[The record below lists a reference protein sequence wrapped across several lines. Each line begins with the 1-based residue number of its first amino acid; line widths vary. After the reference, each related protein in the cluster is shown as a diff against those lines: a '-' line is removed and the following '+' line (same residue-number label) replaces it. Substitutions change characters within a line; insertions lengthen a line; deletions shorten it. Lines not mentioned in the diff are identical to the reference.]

1 MTAEVEQ
8 QENRSTEVERMYW
21 GKKLLVSAWIIEII
35 AAFIGLMIAWS
46 MGLQTYQVY
55 TKDGAEFPTG
65 KIFDLFLAAL
75 PFLMVASVELLK
87 IPFSY
92 LIYINRN
99 KKVKRVFS
107 IVLVLVTFITFET
120 LLTGFERQYANITTE
135 VDIPRNE
142 LAVIENTIK
151 VKESEL
157 ANLKLFT
164 IESVNEKASARR
176 AQAEKSKDEDL
187 IILEG
192 SKADYLASGSSDL
205 MQRKKT
211 YQEDINIK
219 VKKRDSAIARLE
231 KNNEIL
237 GEQELSNQKVSRAEN
252 NKQIQALQNEKRETQ
267 KRIETKDSELS
278 IFSGFSNDIKE
289 WKDRIKEIN
298 LEIGTLRQSN
308 SGQLSSASNFN
319 KESTKIYNE
328 YELQIDSLYQKITL
342 IDKQI
347 AMDSQFKSEIETID
361 ARKQDRR
368 SKYSSELEKIDKFRS
383 NQEGRLKIK
392 GARVDMLNI
401 ELSTLKDKALQ
412 LENEVLAAYSH
423 TQIYRIARSVYG
435 VERGVRI
442 TEEQLSLVATVWFGS
457 LAGIVSTMGIFL
469 AFGAFILKHPV
480 PEFHEDHKNNNRGGS
495 TKRALRLTL
504 RALRKKFKEP
514 KIVIKIKEIEVPKE
528 VVKEVPVDKVVFK
541 EVPVEVIQKE
551 VIHVP
556 IYTNDPDLIKF
567 GTTKVKDIIK
577 DD

>member
-1 MTAEVEQ
+1 MTTEVEQ

-192 SKADYLASGSSDL
+192 SKTDYLASGSSDL

-219 VKKRDSAIARLE
+219 IKKRDSAIARLE

-252 NKQIQALQNEKRETQ
+252 NKQIQVLQNERRESQ
-267 KRIETKDSELS
+267 KRIEAKDLELS

-298 LEIGTLRQSN
+298 LEISTLRQSN

>member
-237 GEQELSNQKVSRAEN
+237 GGQELSNQKVSRAEN

-298 LEIGTLRQSN
+298 LEISTLRQSN

-342 IDKQI
+342 INKQI
-347 AMDSQFKSEIETID
+347 AKDSQFKSEIETID

-423 TQIYRIARSVYG
+423 TQIYRIARTVYG

-480 PEFHEDHKNNNRGGS
+480 SEFHEDHKNNNRGGS

-514 KIVIKIKEIEVPKE
+514 KIVTKIKEIEVPKE
-528 VVKEVPVDKVVFK
+528 VIKEVPVDKVVFRD
-541 EVPVEVIQKE
+541 VPVEVVKKQ

-567 GTTKVKDIIK
+567 GTTKVKDIM
-577 DD
+577 DDE

>member
-1 MTAEVEQ
+1 MTTEVEQ

-192 SKADYLASGSSDL
+192 SKTDYLASGSSDL

-219 VKKRDSAIARLE
+219 IKKRDSAIARLE

-252 NKQIQALQNEKRETQ
+252 NKQIQVLQNERRESQ
-267 KRIETKDSELS
+267 KRIEAKDLELS

-298 LEIGTLRQSN
+298 LEISTLRQSN

-342 IDKQI
+342 INKQI

-383 NQEGRLKIK
+383 N
-392 GARVDMLNI
+392 
-401 ELSTLKDKALQ
+401 
-412 LENEVLAAYSH
+412 
-423 TQIYRIARSVYG
+423 
-435 VERGVRI
+435 
-442 TEEQLSLVATVWFGS
+442 
-457 LAGIVSTMGIFL
+457 
-469 AFGAFILKHPV
+469 
-480 PEFHEDHKNNNRGGS
+480 
-495 TKRALRLTL
+495 
-504 RALRKKFKEP
+504 
-514 KIVIKIKEIEVPKE
+514 
-528 VVKEVPVDKVVFK
+528 
-541 EVPVEVIQKE
+541 
-551 VIHVP
+551 
-556 IYTNDPDLIKF
+556 
-567 GTTKVKDIIK
+567 
-577 DD
+577 

>member
-192 SKADYLASGSSDL
+192 SKTDYLASGSSDL

-219 VKKRDSAIARLE
+219 IKKRDSAIARLE

-252 NKQIQALQNEKRETQ
+252 NKQIQVLQNERRESQ
-267 KRIETKDSELS
+267 KRIEAKDLELS

-298 LEIGTLRQSN
+298 LEISTLRQSN

-342 IDKQI
+342 INKQI

-383 NQEGRLKIK
+383 KQEGRLKIK

-423 TQIYRIARSVYG
+423 TQIYRIARTVYG